1 MQNYPV
7 ILKPLCETPLQPS
20 HKRGKKRHKVG
31 ASELV
36 AFSRIFALGF
46 DEMREDVCVRIDGHN
61 YEPDL
66 AYIDKEKG
74 ICVDIE
80 IDEPYS
86 TSGPTHYAYAE
97 GGNKD
102 EARNTRFQDAG
113 WYVIRFTEEQM
124 FCHTKQCMKEV
135 YKLLLDAGA
144 IEELPKKL
152 QNVPDLT
159 PTPRWT
165 EQDSWQMKHANY
177 RKGYLGYNPLK
188 MDFSSN
194 LRCCMLIVP
203 IMWRSLWNS
212 RVRKMMC
219 KQLWHYFVKR

>member
-1 MQNYPV
+1 MNTYPV
-7 ILKPLCETPLQPS
+7 ILHTIEGARPILPAS
-20 HKRGKKRHKVG
+20 NHSKKRHKVG

-36 AFSRIFALGF
+36 AFSHIFALGF
-46 DEMREDVCVRIDGHN
+46 DELREDVCVLIEGHN

-66 AYIDKEKG
+66 AYVNKEKG

-86 TSGPTHYAYAE
+86 SGPTHYAYVE

-102 EARNTRFQDAG
+102 EARNKRFQDAG

-124 FCHTKQCMKEV
+124 FCHTKQCMREV

-152 QNVPDLT
+152 HNSPDLP

-165 EQDSWQMKHANY
+165 EQDSWRMKHANY
-177 RKGYLGYNPLK
+177 RKSYLGYNPLK

-194 LRCCMLIVP
+194 LRCCMLIIP
-203 IMWRSLWNS
+203 IMWHSLWNS

-219 KQLWHYFVKR
+219 KQLWNYFVPH